1 MRKIKLCK
9 RIIAFLLV
17 LTLVLSGNT
26 QFVFADTNINGQESA
41 AGYTDFSAN
50 MFDYDRD
57 VINSLVVNSVAD
69 AIQND
74 IDAGVIDG
82 AILEDKAELRKRY
95 PAMIFI
101 DVSRP
106 GVASANYTYTDEESG
121 EEKVGVVKAVDYKP
135 VSYAEGNCLF
145 NRNNS
150 FKREGTTYQGLVRDK
165 LSDNKLPVFN
175 VANTDLFNVSNTSNK
190 TVYTNIQVPF
200 TNTADG
206 YYIFDSCK
214 NKYKIQNGR
223 MNIIESDDSK
233 TGQGYGYVP
242 FDCDE
247 NGKENY
253 HFGMNLSVDFMM
265 PEDGKYNG
273 EDCVFKFS
281 GDDDVWVYL
290 DGKLALELGGMHA
303 VANGSIN
310 FAQQKVI
317 YENTT
322 YKDNTYN
329 QTSRTESFESLGISV
344 NDNET
349 HTMNVFYLE
358 RGAYESNCKIKFNM
372 PTINTN
378 EDIKG
383 DFSFE
388 KKDSVTNQ
396 NLADAEFTLYSDEA
410 MSQVVGSPVLSDQN
424 GKVTFTDLT
433 TGEYYIKETRVPDG
447 YKDSTAKKYKLIV
460 AGNTSD
466 LLTFT
471 LLDLA
476 TNVEVTDKN
485 EAGEY
490 IIYNIPV
497 DNHIEIDKTSKL
509 NDWQNRTYEVTLKAD
524 AYKPSREG
532 ETLSTDA
539 NASSN
544 QIMYGTVID
553 IVDSRFELTD
563 ASKSFLQADGATIVY
578 NSNETTTITWEN
590 QSLLGWERKFEIK
603 ARELYVGGN
612 NVPTNDPNSRVIILD
627 GDRTIEKK
635 FPEPKVNVR
644 IELTAGVARDEI
656 FLGQSMERYF
666 NDNQLKLMFD
676 YSRDVKYFR
685 DINTDRLVYSWDVD
699 GRDRP
704 VEGTL
709 VEFTNYVKSLSP
721 RVSSDT
727 VPFKQLYIS
736 LTPLYVDASD
746 EAKAA
751 AKSMKKET
759 DDPDYTACMSDADD
773 TTITNVTA
781 TGKYY
786 VTIIDGSIV
795 VDKKYDHSFLTDLIY
810 SNDEI
815 EAIDARQ
822 TAAFTI
828 YKYAE
833 DASVEAIANG
843 TAEVLDTYSITITG
857 EGNQK
862 IVGLEAGMYKVEENT
877 NWTWKYNAT
886 VQEANDSTTDGI
898 FYIGK
903 QSPNASVVNSETVSF
918 ENKLDRE
925 LSKIY
930 SDTTNILNSFIGN

>member
-1 MRKIKLCK
+1 MRKFKLCK

-26 QFVFADTNINGQESA
+26 QFVFADTVNNG
-41 AGYTDFSAN
+41 AN
-50 MFDYDRD
+50 EVDTSDDGITYFKANLFDYDRD
-57 VINSLVVNSVAD
+57 KINQKIMDNVAQ
-69 AIQND
+69 AIQSD
-74 IDAGVIDG
+74 IDSGEVDG
-82 AILEDKAELRKRY
+82 DILENKAEIRRRY
-95 PAMIFI
+95 PSMLFI
-101 DVSRP
+101 SVSNP
-106 GVASANYTYTDEESG
+106 GSSFSEYTYTDAETG
-121 EEKVGVVKAVDYKP
+121 EDKTGKVEAKIFKNF
-135 VSYAEGNCLF
+135 SEGYCLF
-145 NRNNS
+145 NKNNS
-150 FKREGTTYQGLVRDK
+150 GKKIGTTYQGLVKNNLEND
-165 LSDNKLPVFN
+165 LPVFK
-175 VANTDLFNVSNTSNK
+175 VYNTDLFDVSDSSNK
-190 TVYTNIQVPF
+190 IVYA
-200 TNTADG
+200 NTDVQFERTPDG
-206 YYIFDSCK
+206 YYLFDSCV
-214 NKYKIQNGR
+214 NKYRLEDGKVKIKEKDNT
-223 MNIIESDDSK
+223 K
-233 TGQGYGYVP
+233 TGQGYGFVP
-242 FDCDE
+242 FGED
-247 NGKENY
+247 NY
-253 HFGMNLSVDFMM
+253 HFGMNLSIDFQMA
-265 PEDGKYNG
+265 EDGKYNG
-273 EDCVFKFS
+273 NDCVFEFS
-281 GDDDVWVYL
+281 GDDDVWVFI

-303 VANGSIN
+303 VADGAIN

-317 YENTT
+317 YNKSTNNNGE
-322 YKDNTYN
+322 YCAIG
-329 QTSRTESFESLGISV
+329 RTVSFDSLGIST

-388 KKDSVTNQ
+388 KRDSVTNQ
-396 NLADAEFTLYSDEA
+396 NIADAEFTLYSDEA
-410 MSQVVGSPVLSDQN
+410 MTQVVGSPVLSDQN
-424 GKVTFTDLT
+424 GKVTFTDLA
-433 TGEYYIKETRVPDG
+433 TGEYYLKETRVPDG
-447 YKDSTAKKYKLIV
+447 YKESTVKKYKLIV
-460 AGNTSD
+460 AGNTSE

-471 LLDLA
+471 LLDIA

-509 NDWQNRTYEVTLKAD
+509 NDWQNRTYEITLKAD

-553 IVDSRFELTD
+553 IIDSRFELTD
-563 ASKSFLQADGATIVY
+563 ASKRFLQADGATIVY

-627 GDRTIEKK
+627 GDRTIEEK

-656 FLGQSMERYF
+656 FLGQSLERYF

-736 LTPLYVDASD
+736 LTPLWADTSD

-751 AKSMKKET
+751 AEYMKKET
-759 DDPDYTACMSDADD
+759 DDPEYTACMSDADD

-786 VTIIDGSIV
+786 VTIVDGSIV

-810 SNDEI
+810 SKDEI

-822 TAAFTI
+822 TATFTI

-833 DASVEAIANG
+833 DASIEAIANG

-886 VQEANDSTTDGI
+886 VREANDSTTDGI

-903 QSPNASVVNSETVSF
+903 LSPDASVVNSETVSF